1 MTAVWPRPGRCGACA
16 MPATRYPSG
25 RWGHVGW
32 PCRAFR
38 QITWGVHD
46 AALVKALLRFVP
58 DGQELPPASDALRAW
73 MRYETEAA
81 S

>member
-1 MTAVWPRPGRCGACA
+1 

-25 RWGHVGW
+25 RWEHLGR
-32 PCRAFR
+32 PCRAR
-38 QITWGVHD
+38 TQTVWGVHD
-46 AALVKALLRFVP
+46 AAMVRGLLRFVP
-58 DGQELPPASDALRAW
+58 DGQELPPASDGLRAW